1 MAAPGRKVEAGGVL
15 LLSRVGTSAAV
26 ATPAAIL
33 AAWLALVGTLVAPG
47 IARARPEVPLDPT
60 AYVRTAEALLTGAQ
74 AVLWLPGPEGTD
86 RLAVGLSDRLE
97 VGYLDA
103 RTRWVT
109 LFSLSVPA
117 GVTALAAADLD
128 GAGELELVA
137 ATGGAG
143 SLVRIRSVLRQPV
156 PVPASGFLF
165 GAASRVLV
173 AELDGRPPAELLAA
187 NVNGELFVYSA
198 SAGGGYRR
206 VWRSPSGT
214 RVTAFAAADFDG
226 DGTSEVALA
235 EPDRPVTVYRWRAGH
250 LEPIASVYPWGSVTA
265 LASAGGPAT
274 PPLLAVVTDRSLV
287 YVYRWEAQRLT
298 APQVAF
304 DPTRRLRLD
313 LNWAAATVAVRA
325 GPDGTAAPALVLEGA
340 GSEGIE
346 VVKVEGDRLELL
358 ARVAW
363 PGASP
368 GFARLSDGRLVVVTA
383 RGTLDVLSP
392 VAADYLAL
400 RLDGTAVTLPQGTRL
415 WWEGDR
421 PLIDVQHLSRVVP
434 VLVSLDREARQAW
447 IAAASARVRVA
458 ADVAVADGDRIVS
471 TPLPV
476 PPHFDAATGRLYV
489 PFEALR
495 PLGWQVAYD
504 PTVRRLVLH
513 SPWPGGQT

>member
-1 MAAPGRKVEAGGVL
+1 M
-15 LLSRVGTSAAV
+15 SRVGTSAAA
-26 ATPAAIL
+26 ATTAIL
-33 AAWLALVGTLVAPG
+33 AAWLALVGTLAAAG
-47 IARARPEVPLDPT
+47 RDRARPEVPLEPI
-60 AYVRTAEALLTGAQ
+60 AYIRTGEALLTGVQ
-74 AVLWLPGPEGTD
+74 AVLWLPGPEGSD
-86 RLAVGLSDRLE
+86 LVAVGLSDRLE
-97 VGYLDA
+97 VGYLDD

-109 LFSLSVPA
+109 RFSLPVPA

-143 SLVRIRSVLRQPV
+143 ALVRVRSVLRQPV

-173 AELDGRPPAELLAA
+173 AELDGRPPAELLAT

-206 VWRSPSGT
+206 IWRSPSGT
-214 RVTAFAAADFDG
+214 RVTALAAADFDG
-226 DGTSEVALA
+226 DGASEVALA
-235 EPDRPVTVYRWRAGH
+235 EPGRPVTVYRWRGGR
-250 LEPIASVYPWGSVTA
+250 LEPVASVYPWGSVTA
-265 LASAGGPAT
+265 LAAAGGPET

-313 LNWAAATVAVRA
+313 LNRAEATVTVHAD
-325 GPDGTAAPALVLEGA
+325 PDGTAAPVLVLEGT

-358 ARVAW
+358 ARVVW

-368 GFARLSDGRLVVVTA
+368 GFARLSDGRLAVVTA

-392 VAADYLAL
+392 VAAGYLAL
-400 RLDGTAVTLPQGTRL
+400 ELDGTAIRLPRGTRL
-415 WWEGDR
+415 LWEGDI
-421 PLIDVQHLSRVVP
+421 PLIDVEHLSRVVP
-434 VLVSLDREARQAW
+434 VLVSLDRQARQAW
-447 IAAASARVRVA
+447 IAAANARVRVA
-458 ADVAVADGDRIVS
+458 ADLALADGDRFMS

-476 PPHFDAATGRLYV
+476 PPRFDAAAERLYV

-504 PTVRRLVLH
+504 PTVRRLVLQ